1 MQKNPDLGI
10 GKRILLADDD
20 KFIMAVM
27 SEFLQLAGYAVTEAA
42 DGAAAWELLAGGTEF
57 DLLIT
62 DRRMPNMDGL
72 QLAMMVRGD
81 ARLFRLPVIILTGAA
96 AQGDI
101 AEGVSAGQFCYL
113 AKPVEEEELLAAVHS
128 ALRG

>member
-1 MQKNPDLGI
+1 MQKNPDVSS

-20 KFIMAVM
+20 KFILAVM

-42 DGAAAWELLAGGTEF
+42 DGEAAWELLAGDIEF

-72 QLAMMVRGD
+72 QLAKLVRGD
-81 ARLFRLPVIILTGAA
+81 ARLSRLPVIILTGAA

-101 AEGVSAGQFCYL
+101 AEGVSAGQVCYL
-113 AKPVEEEELLAAVHS
+113 AKPVEEETLLAAVRS
-128 ALRG
+128 ALQG